1 MKEEEL
7 KIVWGAL
14 DFHKDGKINYSEF
27 LAAMISS
34 NNIEN
39 EKKLLSVFNIVK
51 ENNKNKNYITYDSM
65 SKAAKALNLNIDEN
79 ELKQCFKQ
87 FDEEIKFEEF
97 KKIILGDEEKEEKFD
112 KESTK
117 VRFTVTNKINSS
129 NNRLFQPRAFSKK

>member
-1 MKEEEL
+1 
-7 KIVWGAL
+7 
-14 DFHKDGKINYSEF
+14 
-27 LAAMISS
+27 
-34 NNIEN
+34 
-39 EKKLLSVFNIVK
+39 
-51 ENNKNKNYITYDSM
+51 M